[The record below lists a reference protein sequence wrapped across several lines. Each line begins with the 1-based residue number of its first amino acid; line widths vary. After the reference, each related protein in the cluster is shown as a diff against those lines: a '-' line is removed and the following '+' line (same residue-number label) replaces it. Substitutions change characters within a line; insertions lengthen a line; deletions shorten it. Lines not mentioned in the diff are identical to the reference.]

1 MHVSR
6 LSGKHP
12 ASEFMKMNSD
22 ENKFEYEDE
31 LPKEAGNSDNKEKI
45 NEQKQT

>member
-6 LSGKHP
+6 LSGKYP

-22 ENKFEYEDE
+22 ENKFEYEEE
-31 LPKEAGNSDNKEKI
+31 LSKEAGNSDDKRKI
-45 NEQKQT
+45 IDKN

>member
-6 LSGKHP
+6 LSGKYP

-31 LPKEAGNSDNKEKI
+31 LPKEAGNSDNNGKI
-45 NEQKQT
+45 NDKN